1 MVGSGGPWRGRP
13 LDWYLSQFPM
23 LQVWVAFTYS
33 FPDTTPAPIENAQNA
48 EGTVNL
54 NG

>member
-1 MVGSGGPWRGRP
+1 MIGSGGPWRGKP

-23 LQVWVAFTYS
+23 LQVWDAFTCC
-33 FPDTTPAPIENAQNA
+33 FPDATPARIEEAQNA